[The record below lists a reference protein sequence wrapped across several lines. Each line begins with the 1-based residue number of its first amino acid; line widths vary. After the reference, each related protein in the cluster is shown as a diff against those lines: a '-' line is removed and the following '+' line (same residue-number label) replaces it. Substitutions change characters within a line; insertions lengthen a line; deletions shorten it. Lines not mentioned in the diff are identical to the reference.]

1 MRINLIDKIRREEWE
16 FYVRRR
22 ITIFI
27 AIASLVLITGFSMVF
42 LFWGKSVNSI
52 LDEQKMPDI
61 ERDINQEKQISEKI
75 SALNNEIVFLNNSF
89 GSNMAIANVIPV
101 ITKMIPAEINLLSVK
116 FIHENR
122 TVSIRGISEGRSG
135 FLKLKQS
142 LEQNNNFYD
151 IYLPMSSVTQQTDIE
166 FTISFKIKDGGFK

>member
-1 MRINLIDKIRREEWE
+1 MKINLIDKTRREEWE

-22 ITIFI
+22 VTIFI
-27 AIASLVLITGFSMVF
+27 AIASLVLITGFSMIF

-61 ERDINQEKQISEKI
+61 ERDISQEKQISERI
-75 SALNNEIVFLNNSF
+75 SVLNNEIIFLNRYLSN
-89 GSNMAIANVIPV
+89 NMAIARTVPM
-101 ITKMIPAEINLLSVK
+101 ITEIIPAEVNLLSVK

-122 TVSIRGISEGRSG
+122 TVSIRGISKGRSG
-135 FLKLKQS
+135 FLKFKQS
-142 LEQNNNFYD
+142 LEQNNDFYD

-166 FTISFKIKDGGFK
+166 FTISFKIKDKEFK